1 MITKRIDPDALKTL
15 NKHITPDV
23 HLRAGRILRALDVSF
38 DFGFMLLEPWSTMS
52 TVRNNLHFLREFCA
66 GGYVAA

>member
-1 MITKRIDPDALKTL
+1 
-15 NKHITPDV
+15 V